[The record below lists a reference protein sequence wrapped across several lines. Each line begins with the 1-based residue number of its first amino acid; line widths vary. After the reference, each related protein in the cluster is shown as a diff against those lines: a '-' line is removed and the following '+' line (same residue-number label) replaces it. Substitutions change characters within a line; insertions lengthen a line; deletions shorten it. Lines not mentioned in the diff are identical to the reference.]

1 MRDDEG
7 LNQPADLY
15 DLSGLTFTSIS
26 GWHDPY
32 LFIKNLLYMA
42 LLTGSIHINP
52 VWELVTAQVGDRG
65 LYHLTGIM
73 TSPVMGIPSEETM
86 KSWLWPNC
94 WGCKPDGLDS
104 WHDRCR
110 NRRWQWM
117 GHNCGHPKSPLFA
130 THFSSL
136 SSIYRTRFLTD
147 GYWTTNEYE
156 YDSFPI
162 HPPQSCGIAI
172 HCQVQMMTTMRN
184 PCWGTIPIWVWVN
197 TY

>member
-32 LFIKNLLYMA
+32 LFIKNPLYMA
-42 LLTGSIHINP
+42 LLTGS
-52 VWELVTAQVGDRG
+52 LD
-65 LYHLTGIM
+65 L
-73 TSPVMGIPSEETM
+73 TSPVMAIPSEETM

-110 NRRWQWM
+110 NQRWQWM
-117 GHNCGHPKSPLFA
+117 GHNCGHPNSPLFA

-147 GYWTTNEYE
+147 GYWTTNEYT

-162 HPPQSCGIAI
+162 HPPQSCGIDI
-172 HCQVQMMTTMRN
+172 HCQVQMIMTTMRN
-184 PCWGTIPIWVWVN
+184 PCGGTIPV
-197 TY
+197 